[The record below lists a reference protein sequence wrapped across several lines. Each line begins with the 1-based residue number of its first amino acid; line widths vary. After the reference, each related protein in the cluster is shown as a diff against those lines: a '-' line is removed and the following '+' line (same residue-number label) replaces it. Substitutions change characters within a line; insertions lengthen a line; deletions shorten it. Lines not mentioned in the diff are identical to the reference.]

1 MDVVPFLSTFKKVK
15 DSIMNIESL
24 EREIS
29 NLPPEEF
36 AKFRTWFLEFDYQRW
51 DERLE
56 ADARAGKLDAL
67 AEKAL
72 TAHAQGKSQ
81 EL

>member
-1 MDVVPFLSTFKKVK
+1 MKV
-15 DSIMNIESL
+15 ESL
-24 EREIS
+24 EREIC
-29 NLPPEEF
+29 NLPPDEF
-36 AKFRTWFLEFDYQRW
+36 AKFRSWFLEFDYQRW